1 MNPKLSDLGAAK
13 IPNLIPA
20 QMTQMTQTKSPGTHC
35 YMPPNALTARPKY
48 TSKIEIYSYRVLII
62 HTLCGRWPFPEDVFH
77 PDLVQSSLSLKL
89 SAEQSISR
97 RFAIDH
103 PLMGLI
109 HWCLSNMPTKQPEVP
124 ALLERVN
131 AILSKL
137 PQPFT
142 NQVEMLQHIQAITDA
157 NLCEMDSLRK
167 EVERHHFKTL
177 HKRHTVSPATL
188 DSLTHKINYEYYTP

>member
-1 MNPKLSDLGAAK
+1 MNVKLSDLGVAK
-13 IPNLIPA
+13 ILNLIPA
-20 QMTQMTQTKSPGTHC
+20 RMTQMTQTKAHGTPC
-35 YMPPNALTARPKY
+35 YMPPEALTARPKY
-48 TSKIEIYSYRVLII
+48 TSKIDIYSYRVLII
-62 HTLCGRWPFPEDVFH
+62 HNLCGRWPFPEDVFH

-109 HWCLSNMPTKQPEVP
+109 HRCPSNMPTKQPEVP

-131 AILSKL
+131 AILSTL

-142 NQVEMLQHIQAITDA
+142 SQVEMPHTH
-157 NLCEMDSLRK
+157 SG
-167 EVERHHFKTL
+167 HH
-177 HKRHTVSPATL
+177 
-188 DSLTHKINYEYYTP
+188 